1 MRVGWLCR
9 GSDRACEK
17 SRKCGPPGLK
27 GIGPTRSI
35 IFATRNQS
43 PQGAHHHTTMPKGKT
58 RCPQCD
64 GTGVWEYY
72 YDEPEEC
79 PLCDGAGI
87 VSNMKAKKFRR
98 EEAECSSK

>member
-1 MRVGWLCR
+1 
-9 GSDRACEK
+9 
-17 SRKCGPPGLK
+17 
-27 GIGPTRSI
+27 
-35 IFATRNQS
+35 
-43 PQGAHHHTTMPKGKT
+43 MPKGKT

-72 YDEPEEC
+72 YDEPEKC